1 MRAGGRGPDMRAR
14 NWAPDKRAGDR
25 VPDNANAQMI
35 ITIK

>member
-1 MRAGGRGPDMRAR
+1 MRAR
-14 NWAPDKRAGDR
+14 GWAPDMRAGDR

>member
-14 NWAPDKRAGDR
+14 GWAPDMRAGDR
-25 VPDNANAQMI
+25 APDNANAQMI

>member
-14 NWAPDKRAGDR
+14 GWAPDMRAGDR